1 MGPGHRD
8 AIAGSCRRRSR
19 VTGPSLGVAPIQS
32 FALMLTWT
40 RRCLPIPS
48 RGPGHRDAIAGSC
61 RRRSRVTGPVG
72 ISGAPLLLDGSGEA
86 FLALLY
92 VLSFAPPLIIGPSF
106 GAAQRSV
113 ESYSVDSRFFFF
125 FLFYFGSYRFFR
137 RCAERIFIA

>member
-32 FALMLTWT
+32 FVLMLTWT

-72 ISGAPLLLDGSGEA
+72 TTR
-86 FLALLY
+86 
-92 VLSFAPPLIIGPSF
+92 SFALARRVRGGFSRSPIRTEFCPPLIIGPSVRSS
-106 GAAQRSV
+106 AAQRSV
-113 ESYSVDSRFFFF
+113 ESYSVDSRFFSFSILFWLFF
-125 FLFYFGSYRFFR
+125 VPFDAALGGSL
-137 RCAERIFIA
+137 